1 MQDVDNFQIKN
12 ANVQPKIDNK
22 APLLDVNMY
31 YKPIVLAGNAVV
43 LTQNEDKH
51 FKLLQQINT
60 IYRTEVKIMFIFIFY
75 N

>member
-43 LTQNEDKH
+43 LTQNEDKN

-60 IYRTEVKIMFIFIFY
+60 IYRTQVKIMFIFIFY